1 MSENLNNNVNNENT
15 QNTQEAQSN
24 VQNEQQSQT
33 QQAQQTQQRRVIR
46 RPVRRKKVCY
56 FCKNNIDYIDY
67 KDVELLKKF
76 ISERGKII
84 PKRTSGVCAWH
95 QRRLAQAIKRAR
107 HMALLPFV
115 ILDAKEF
122 FGEEKK

>member
-1 MSENLNNNVNNENT
+1 MSENVNNNQNQEVKNETT
-15 QNTQEAQSN
+15 QNQ
-24 VQNEQQSQT
+24 VQT
-33 QQAQQTQQRRVIR
+33 QTQASQQKRIIR
-46 RPVRRKKVCY
+46 RPIRRKKVCY

-67 KDVELLKKF
+67 KDVDLLKKF

-95 QRRLAQAIKRAR
+95 QRRLANAIKRAR

>member
-1 MSENLNNNVNNENT
+1 MSENLNNNT
-15 QNTQEAQSN
+15 QNQEIK
-24 VQNEQQSQT
+24 NETSQT
-33 QQAQQTQQRRVIR
+33 QEQTQTSQQTTQQKRVIR
-46 RPVRRKKVCY
+46 RPIRRRKVCY
-56 FCKNNIDYIDY
+56 FCKNNIDHIDY
-67 KDVELLKKF
+67 KDIDLLKKF

-95 QRRLAQAIKRAR
+95 QRRLARAIKRAR

>member
-1 MSENLNNNVNNENT
+1 MSENVNNN
-15 QNTQEAQSN
+15 QNQEVKNQEVKSETS
-24 VQNEQQSQT
+24 QTQSQT
-33 QQAQQTQQRRVIR
+33 QASQQRRIIR
-46 RPVRRKKVCY
+46 RPVRKKKVCY

-67 KDVELLKKF
+67 KDVNLLKKF

-95 QRRLAQAIKRAR
+95 QRRLANAIKRAR

-122 FGEEKK
+122 FGEGKK

>member
-1 MSENLNNNVNNENT
+1 MSENVNNN
-15 QNTQEAQSN
+15 QNQEIQS
-24 VQNEQQSQT
+24 ETSQSQN
-33 QQAQQTQQRRVIR
+33 QTQTSQASQQKRVIR
-46 RPVRRKKVCY
+46 RPIRRKKVCY

-67 KDVELLKKF
+67 KDINLLKKF

-95 QRRLAQAIKRAR
+95 QRRLANAIKRAR